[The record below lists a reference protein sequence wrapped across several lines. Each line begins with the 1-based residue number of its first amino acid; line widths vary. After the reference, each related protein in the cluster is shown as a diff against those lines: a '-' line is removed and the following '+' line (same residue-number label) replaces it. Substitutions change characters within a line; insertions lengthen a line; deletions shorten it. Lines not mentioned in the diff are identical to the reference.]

1 MRGDDEVEIKVRNV
15 DSIAVKKIDELA
27 KEKGISRD
35 RFLKGYIETLAFY
48 REQSSRELHLQNLI
62 EKNIQAMQD
71 CYEVMEKM
79 NVFLEMML
87 RDEEE

>member
-1 MRGDDEVEIKVRNV
+1 MEIKVRNV
-15 DSIAVKKIDELA
+15 DPIAVKKIDELA

-35 RFLKGYIETLAFY
+35 RFLKGQIETLAFY

-62 EKNIQAMQD
+62 EKNIQVMQD
-71 CYEVMEKM
+71 CYKVMEKM